1 MLVQTSPWSLCHC
14 QPSVVEPECPLNH
27 SRKVWP
33 LLLEHRRGRHLVA
46 RFVGRHTLQNLTWAN
61 ISYKVFPL
69 DLASYPGQRNV
80 ILEPI
85 GNSSVFVRF
94 LGLRGQFLS
103 KRKLTIEW
111 SKCGLCPFLL
121 SFLFPKTPNEM
132 GKGFS
137 FDVFQEQRW
146 SFLKEKNNDWWMV
159 KIWAMFFSFLDFGF
173 LKNVKWNRCWL
184 MNCLQVFI

>member
-27 SRKVWP
+27 SREVWP
-33 LLLEHRRGRHLVA
+33 LLLEHRCGRHLVA

-69 DLASYPGQRNV
+69 DLASYPWQRNV

-137 FDVFQEQRW
+137 FDVFQVQC
-146 SFLKEKNNDWWMV
+146 LLNDLESGNV
-159 KIWAMFFSFLDFGF
+159 LFFSGF
-173 LKNVKWNRCWL
+173 WSLKKRQTKRTL
-184 MNCLQVFI
+184 TDKLPIP